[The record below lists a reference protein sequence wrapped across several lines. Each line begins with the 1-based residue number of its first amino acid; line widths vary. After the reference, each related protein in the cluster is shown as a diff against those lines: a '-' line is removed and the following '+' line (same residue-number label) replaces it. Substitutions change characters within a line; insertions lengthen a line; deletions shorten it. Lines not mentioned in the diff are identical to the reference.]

1 MKFRLEQLKQLGP
14 LIKELANGLKFLD
27 FANNFS
33 SFEVEVSI
41 PATTELGVRNQLTNI
56 PKKYIITSQTG
67 NGLLTKGTTEWTK
80 DKVYLYNNG
89 AVTVTATIV
98 FLEQ

>member
-1 MKFRLEQLKQLGP
+1 MKFRLEQLKEIPQ

-33 SFEVEVSI
+33 SYEVEVSI
-41 PATTELGVRNQLTNI
+41 PATTELGIRNQLTNI

-67 NGLLTKGTTEWTK
+67 NGLITMGTSTWTK

-89 AVTVTATIV
+89 AVTVTATII